1 MVQPKFRKITNRH
14 VWMKVTGV
22 RGCQSIDAK
31 NARKIKN
38 NLRTISSQTG
48 LKNIFCFP
56 VPKQA
61 RGKSLIRNLWKSL

>member
-48 LKNIFCFP
+48 AKKYILLPRTKTSE
-56 VPKQA
+56 
-61 RGKSLIRNLWKSL
+61 G